1 MASDCLFC
9 KFVSKEIR
17 PNLAYED
24 DQVMVFHDIHPQAP
38 VHALVIPKKHIDS
51 VSAIPSGDPI
61 VSILTERAVKV
72 AAQLGIAQEGFRLV
86 FNNGHNGGQTI
97 SHLHLHLLG
106 GRPMA
111 WPPG

>member
-1 MASDCLFC
+1 MEADCLFC
-9 KFVSKEIR
+9 KFVRGEIK
-17 PNLAYED
+17 PDIIYED
-24 DQVMVFHDIHPQAP
+24 DQVLVFHDIKPEAP
-38 VHALVIPKKHIDS
+38 IHALVIPKKHIDS

-61 VSILTERAVKV
+61 VSVMTETAVKV
-72 AAQLGIAQEGFRLV
+72 AAELGIAQEGFRLV

-106 GRPMA
+106 GRPMG